1 MNNKK
6 FIELLYKKL
15 LNRDADDGGL
25 KNYLLEMEGG
35 ADPMSI
41 FESIAN
47 SNERFAIENEFLSAC
62 DDGYIKAF
70 NNKNKYIK
78 NHIYDLEYILK
89 SSRKF
94 FNNTDFFKNLSNVK
108 NIFLNKNSEIKN
120 IAIYY
125 WRMNNG
131 GTERV
136 TSLQIKLFCRMG
148 YNVILITDTE
158 EDSLLDYDYGN
169 NVIRYVIP
177 RRMMDN
183 EDYVPRGQ
191 ALADILKH
199 EKIDLYIT
207 NQWYEISSVWDTL
220 VSKSLGIPV
229 ILGWHNSLDAG
240 IHNVDDIQKSC
251 IRFYG
256 YKHIDLIYV
265 LSESDRLWFNFL
277 NIPSRL
283 IHNPLTFESSFEK
296 HSPNNN
302 KNIIWIGRVEKHQ
315 KRIDHA
321 IQIFHKSLINDRE
334 LTLTVVG
341 DGPDLE
347 WAKNYSESLGIRGSI
362 IFTGYT
368 NDVSKYI
375 EKASI
380 HLMTSEFEGYP
391 MVLGEVWSHGVPSV
405 LYNLDHL
412 EFLRHGMGFVAID
425 IGDTNKA
432 SIVLTEICN
441 NQKLLDRLS
450 TDALFISKQ
459 IFEKNDQALVWSSII
474 SQLSN
479 GIPFKI
485 EDWRAADIPQLKV
498 LTKKL
503 SRTLFSFN
511 KNNYSEL
518 NTFDVNL
525 GCNEDPSPKIK
536 NKSSKSKWNGLFF
549 SSNRIRMIDLSNVG
563 LGDNLM
569 IWAGLYAL
577 MDNNIPIL
585 AENCILHTQPLL
597 LTLCDSIFSKYGIEV
612 KAGKPSKQISP
623 LFDPLPPRG
632 FKQIFETYLGNDW
645 RMNWVDATDL
655 QKSFPRPHVNNKGF
669 KTLINTLSEWFLY
682 KRTTWKSAS
691 PTFIGLRIWYPIALK
706 HGITPFNFLSMI
718 KRSIVGLRLEV
729 NKFIESNTLQS
740 DLDKYRLNSVFPVG
754 KSFQTIPPVVCKQ
767 ICDKFQSLDFKIF
780 IQNDT
785 PWYDDYLKNGANP
798 ISIKDFMDTL
808 RIVKY
813 SDILITTDSFTS
825 HLAQLMRDDFILI
838 LSRDFRENIVHP
850 GASPR
855 VFSNHPEC
863 APCNYV
869 ERYHSDRCVA
879 GYHYCTAFHSTYFIN
894 SIIKGINETS
904 LIL

>member
-6 FIELLYKKL
+6 FIQLLYKKL
-15 LNRDADDGGL
+15 LNRDPDDGGL

-35 ADPMSI
+35 ADPITI

-47 SNERFAIENEFLSAC
+47 SNERFSIENESLSAR
-62 DDGYIKAF
+62 DEGYIKAF
-70 NNKNKYIK
+70 YNEKKHAK

-94 FNNTDFFKNLSNVK
+94 FNNTDFFKNLSKKK
-108 NIFLNKNSEIKN
+108 NIFQNKKSEIKN
-120 IAIYY
+120 IAFYY

-136 TSLQIKLFCRMG
+136 TSLQIKLFCDMG
-148 YNVILITDTE
+148 YNVILITDVE
-158 EDSLLDYDYGN
+158 EDPLLDYNYGN

-177 RRMMDN
+177 KRMMDN
-183 EDYVPRGQ
+183 EDYVPRGR
-191 ALADILKH
+191 ALADILKS
-199 EKIDLYIT
+199 ENIDLFIT

-240 IHNVDDIQKSC
+240 IHNVDDIQKAC

-256 YKHIDLIYV
+256 YKHIDLLYV
-265 LSESDRLWFNFL
+265 LSETDRLWFNFL
-277 NIPSRL
+277 NIPSKL
-283 IHNPLTFESSFEK
+283 IHNPLSFESSFEK
-296 HSPNNN
+296 NKSNNSH
-302 KNIIWIGRVEKHQ
+302 NIIWIGRVEKHQ

-321 IQIFHKSLINDRE
+321 IQIFHKSLINNRE
-334 LTLTVVG
+334 LKLTVVG
-341 DGPDLE
+341 DGPDLD
-347 WAKNYSESLGIRGSI
+347 WAKNYSESLGIRNSI
-362 IFTGYT
+362 VFTGYT
-368 NDVSKYI
+368 KDVSKYI
-375 EKASI
+375 KKASI

-412 EFLRHGMGFVAID
+412 EFLRHGKGFVPID
-425 IGDTNKA
+425 IGDTNQA
-432 SIVLTEICN
+432 SIALTEIS
-441 NQKLLDRLS
+441 KDPILLDKLS
-450 TDALFISKQ
+450 TEALSISKE
-459 IFEKNDQALVWSSII
+459 IFQNNKMTNIWSSII
-474 SQLSN
+474 NQLSN
-479 GIPFKI
+479 STPFKI
-485 EDWRAADIPQLKV
+485 EDWCEEDIPQLKV

-511 KNNYSEL
+511 KNNYNEL

-525 GCNEDPSPKIK
+525 AYNQKPSPKKNIK
-536 NKSSKSKWNGLFF
+536 GSKSKWNKTSFR
-549 SSNRIRMIDLSNVG
+549 SDKIKMIDLSNVG

-569 IWAGLYAL
+569 IWSGLYAL
-577 MDNNIPIL
+577 LDNNIPIL
-585 AENCILHTQPLL
+585 AENCLLHTQPLL
-597 LTLCDSIFSKYGIEV
+597 LKLCDSIFSKYGIEV
-612 KAGKPSKQISP
+612 KAGKPNNQISP

-632 FKQIFETYLGNDW
+632 LKQIFQTFLGNDW

-655 QKSFPRPHVNNKGF
+655 QKSFPRPHVNNKGL
-669 KTLINTLSEWFLY
+669 KTLINILSEWFIY

-691 PTFIGLRIWYPIALK
+691 PSFIGLRIWYPVALK
-706 HGITPFNFLSMI
+706 YGIKPFNFLSMI
-718 KRSIVGLRLEV
+718 KRSIVGLRLEI
-729 NKFIESNTLQS
+729 NRFIESNTLES
-740 DLDKYRLNSVFPVG
+740 DSDNYRVNSIFPVG
-754 KSFQTIPPVVCKQ
+754 KSFQTIPPVVCKRV
-767 ICDKFQSLDFKIF
+767 CDTFQSLDFKIF

-798 ISIKDFMDTL
+798 ISIQDFMDTL

-813 SDILITTDSFTS
+813 SKILITTDSFTS

-838 LSRDFRENIVHP
+838 LSRDFRENIIHP
-850 GASPR
+850 GANPK

-869 ERYHSDRCVA
+869 ERYHSERCVA
-879 GYHYCTAFHSTYFIN
+879 GYNYCTAFQSTYFID
-894 SIIKGINETS
+894 SIIRGIEET
-904 LIL
+904 